1 MKPAFLTFTGID
13 AGTDLARVES
23 LSNTYPI
30 EWGVLFS
37 PDRQGQEPRY
47 PAMSVID
54 NFRDLDVR
62 KSAHLCG
69 DYSKMVMRAT
79 LSLSTLP
86 ASNECRSTAASPMP
100 RRLPA
105 LQPIPCSWASCR
117 PENSNFPKTRALPS
131 SSTGLAA
138 LAGSPKNGPGIQAI
152 ALWAMLAASR
162 RKTSTRFSRLSI
174 PLDPTGSTWR
184 AASAPMTCSTS
195 TSARPLPRRSMDDG
209 RT

>member
-23 LSNTYPI
+23 LTNTYPI

-69 DYSKMVMRAT
+69 DYSKMVMKGHPLPVDLTGFERVQVNSRKPDAKT
-79 LSLSTLP
+79 IASFAANSLLLGIMQTRELEFP
-86 ASNECRSTAASPMP
+86 EDEGIAILFDRSGGFG
-100 RRLPA
+100 RLPEEWPRHPSNRLVGYA
-105 LQPIPCSWASCR
+105 GGIS
-117 PENSNFPKTRALPS
+117 PENIHEVLEAVDS
-131 SSTGLAA
+131 S
-138 LAGSPKNGPGIQAI
+138 GPYWLDMESGIRTND
-152 ALWAMLAASR
+152 MLD
-162 RKTSTRFSRLSI
+162 
-174 PLDPTGSTWR
+174 LDKCEAVAKAVYG
-184 AASAPMTCSTS
+184 
-195 TSARPLPRRSMDDG
+195 
-209 RT
+209 

>member
-37 PDRQGQEPRY
+37 PDRQGQEPRS

-69 DYSKMVMRAT
+69 DYSKMVMKGHP
-79 LSLSTLP
+79 LP
-86 ASNECRSTAASPMP
+86 VDFTGFERVQINSRKPDAKAIAGFAANNLLLGIMQTRDLEFPEDEGIAILFDRSGGFGRPPEAWPKHP
-100 RRLPA
+100 GGRLVGYA
-105 LQPIPCSWASCR
+105 GGIS
-117 PENSNFPKTRALPS
+117 PENIQQVLESVDS
-131 SSTGLAA
+131 S
-138 LAGSPKNGPGIQAI
+138 GPYWLDMESGIRTDD
-152 ALWAMLAASR
+152 MLD
-162 RKTSTRFSRLSI
+162 
-174 PLDPTGSTWR
+174 LDKCE
-184 AASAPMTCSTS
+184 AVAKAVY
-195 TSARPLPRRSMDDG
+195 DQ
-209 RT
+209 